1 MKKHSFKIQI
11 GARLLLAGFA
21 IATGNFI
28 ALGLALFMP
37 VITQIN
43 PLLGISAEEQKEL
56 EKLMKKNGEE
66 AKAFIETEVKELAK
80 GLMSATDFENKMV
93 LLGLTDGAIKELTEA
108 VKTQGEKLREMESA
122 KNDKAPQ
129 KSMEDIV
136 KEKATE
142 IKALVSAS
150 QNTEVKLIIPAANK
164 TLVTRAGLVNSTLG
178 MFLPDVGQ
186 AATINTVIRNLFRQ
200 ASISPNSNGVIRY
213 IDQNVITRSAA
224 FVAEGGQKPESAITW
239 IQRSMEIQKIADSIP
254 VTKEAWADIDFI
266 QSEIRQLLEVNIKL
280 KEDDALYDG
289 TGVAPQITG
298 IYTYAPVFDAAA
310 YAANAAMP
318 KFEGANLY
326 DLIAVLRAVIM
337 LDQGSK
343 YDPRT
348 VIMNPMDILRYK
360 LLKATDGHYL
370 LPPFISADGT
380 VIDGVRVTESSEVT
394 ANTLVIGDFRYGT
407 VYDDGQGIE
416 VTMGWINDDFIKNQ
430 WRILAE
436 ERLGLL
442 VRTINLPA
450 FRKVTS
456 ITAAIAA
463 IETP

>member
-1 MKKHSFKIQI
+1 MKKHTFKIQI
-11 GARLLLAGFA
+11 GLRLLLAGLA

-28 ALGLALFMP
+28 ALGLALFLP
-37 VITQIN
+37 VLTPVN
-43 PLLGISAEEQKEL
+43 PLLGITDAEQKEL
-56 EKLMKKNGEE
+56 EKLFKKNGEE

-80 GLMSATDFENKMV
+80 GLMSTTDFESKMTT
-93 LLGLTDGAIKELTEA
+93 LGLTDGAIKELTAA
-108 VKTQGEKLREMESA
+108 VKAQGEKLREIESN

-129 KSMEDIV
+129 KSIEDIV
-136 KEKATE
+136 KEKAVE
-142 IKALVSAS
+142 IKSLVSAS
-150 QNTEVKLIIPAANK
+150 QNTEVKLIIPATNK
-164 TLVTRAGLVNSTLG
+164 AVVTRAGLSNSTLG

-186 AATINTVIRNLFRQ
+186 APTINTVIRNLFRQ

-213 IDQNVITRSAA
+213 IDQNVITRGAA
-224 FVAEGGQKPESAITW
+224 FVAEGTTKPESAISW
-239 IQRSMEIQKIADSIP
+239 IQRSLELQKIADSIP

-266 QSEIRQLLEVNIKL
+266 QSEIRQLLEVNIKI

-310 YAANAAMP
+310 YAANALMP
-318 KFEGANLY
+318 KTEGANLY

-348 VIMNPMDILRYK
+348 VLMNPMDILRYK

-370 LPPFISADGT
+370 IPPFVSSDGK
-380 VIDGVRVTESSEVT
+380 VIDGMNVVESSQVT

-436 ERLGLL
+436 ERLALL
-442 VRTINLPA
+442 VRNINLPA

>member
-1 MKKHSFKIQI
+1 MKNKSIKIQI
-11 GARLLLAGFA
+11 GLRLLLAGFA
-21 IATGNFI
+21 LATGNFI
-28 ALGLALFMP
+28 ALGLAIFMP
-37 VITQIN
+37 IMTPAN
-43 PLLGISAEEQKEL
+43 PFLGITDAEQKEL
-56 EKLMKKNGEE
+56 EKLFKKNGEE

-80 GLMSATDFENKMV
+80 GLMTPSDFESKMTS
-93 LLGLTDGAIKELTEA
+93 LGLKDGAIKELTDA
-108 VKTQGEKLREMESA
+108 VKAQGEKLREIESA
-122 KNDKAPQ
+122 KGKDAPQ
-129 KSMEDIV
+129 KSIEDIV
-136 KEKATE
+136 KEKAVE
-142 IKALVSAS
+142 IKSLISAS
-150 QNTEVKLIIPAANK
+150 QNTEVKLIIPATNK
-164 TLVTRAGLVNSTLG
+164 AVVTRAGLSGSTLG

-213 IDQNVITRSAA
+213 IDQDVITRNAA
-224 FVAEGGQKPESAITW
+224 FVAEGTAKPESAITW
-239 IQRSMEIQKIADSIP
+239 VQRSIELQKIADSIP

-266 QSEIRQLLEVNIKL
+266 QSEIRQLLEVNIKI

-289 TGVAPQITG
+289 TGVAPQIKG
-298 IYTYAPVFDAAA
+298 IYTYAPTFDAAA
-310 YAANAAMP
+310 YAANALMP
-318 KFEGANLY
+318 KTEGANLY

-348 VIMNPMDILRYK
+348 VLMNPMDILRYK

-370 LPPFISADGT
+370 IPPFVSNDGK
-380 VIDGVRVTESSEVT
+380 VIDGMNVVESSQVT
-394 ANTLVIGDFRYGT
+394 ANTMVVGDFRYGT

-436 ERLGLL
+436 ERLTLL
-442 VRTINLPA
+442 VRNINLPA

>member
-1 MKKHSFKIQI
+1 MKTNIKIQV
-11 GARLLLAGFA
+11 GLRLFLAGCA
-21 IATGNFI
+21 VLMGEYVIAGI
-28 ALGLALFMP
+28 AMVFPMYMP
-37 VITQIN
+37 KS
-43 PLLGISAEEQKEL
+43 LSFGISAEEEKEL

-66 AKAFIETEVKELAK
+66 TKQFIKTEVAELAK
-80 GLMSATDFENKMV
+80 GVIKASEFEERMAA
-93 LLGLTDGAIKELTEA
+93 LGITDGAIKELTQA
-108 VKTQGEKLREMESA
+108 VKAQGEKLREMENE
-122 KNDKAPQ
+122 KGEKAPQ

-150 QNTEVKLIIPAANK
+150 QNTEVKLIIPATNK
-164 TLVTRAGLVNSTLG
+164 TLVTRAGLSNSTLG

-186 AATINTVIRNLFRQ
+186 APTISTVIRPLFRQ

-213 IDQNVITRSAA
+213 IDQNVITRNAA

-239 IQRSMEIQKIADSIP
+239 IQRSLELQKIADSIP

-289 TGVAPQITG
+289 TGVPPQITG
-298 IYTYAPVFDAAA
+298 IYTYAPAFDAAA
-310 YAANAAMP
+310 YAADATMP
-318 KFEGANLY
+318 KFQDANLY
-326 DLIAVLRAVIM
+326 DLIAVIRAVIM
-337 LDQGSK
+337 LNQGNK
-343 YDPRT
+343 FDPKI
-348 VIMNPMDILRYK
+348 VLMNPMDTLRYK
-360 LLKATDGHYL
+360 LMKATDGHYL
-370 LPPFISADGT
+370 IPPFVSSDGM
-380 VIDGVRVTESSEVT
+380 VIDGMRVVESSQVT
-394 ANTLVIGDFRYGT
+394 ANTLVVGDFRYGT

-436 ERLGLL
+436 ERLALL

-450 FRKVTS
+450 FRKVTD
-456 ITAAIAA
+456 IAA
-463 IETP
+463 ALTAITEV